1 MCQRFFNRGF
11 STALAGATLAVLL
24 GACGGGGGSSGGS
37 TPQSTPSPPTASF
50 TASPTDGLAPLA
62 VSFDA
67 SASRDPDGTVT
78 DYQWN
83 FGDDSEAGGGP
94 TTSHTYEDT
103 GQFTVTL
110 TVTDD
115 DGQSDSTT
123 RTVRV
128 RGATVSGVIRVA
140 AGSGVD
146 SDVNDQFT
154 TPVGNNSFGAAQPVG
169 NPLRL
174 GGFVNIAGS
183 GAEDGNF
190 TVSGDPED
198 YYFVDLEGGERIV
211 LSIGDPSA
219 DLDLELFNDA
229 SPPELVDASISPTP
243 EEDAPEDFTED
254 VTAPDEPGGYFVRV
268 VAASGASNYVLSISS
283 DSQPAGVRRRAKRL
297 TDPFVPDELL
307 MTAGAREPVRRYRIE
322 RARGGRHHNV
332 VRADR
337 ASGATDMRVSRV
349 QAAPGS
355 RMSPALRARYR
366 TLLAARDAN
375 RDAQTGTAEV
385 NVLRQPLR
393 VPNDD
398 FYDFQWHYPA
408 IELEQAWDLTTGAEP
423 GNPQVVVA
431 VVDTGVLLGHPDL
444 QNQFLR
450 DDNGQVVGFDFI
462 QDAARA
468 NDGDGLDP
476 NPDDPG
482 DDGRGPGSGTF
493 HGTHVA
499 GTVAADSSNGIGVA
513 GVSWEARLMPLRA
526 LGIDGGTTFDVMQ
539 AVRYAAGLSNISGT
553 RPPRRADIINLSLGS
568 DFYSETEQATLNEV
582 RAAGVFVVASA
593 GNGNSN
599 VPSYPAAYD
608 GVLSVAAST
617 ITDAQAPYS
626 NFGATI
632 DLAAPGGDF
641 GTDADNNQRPDGV
654 LSTLGNQTEDGID
667 FVAGFL
673 QGTSMAAPHV
683 SGVIALMKAVYPG
696 LSPGEFEAL
705 LESGSLTDEAGAPG
719 RDDQFGWGIVNA
731 RKAVETAVA
740 SGGGSSGPALTLS
753 TGTLNFQAF
762 TRELEFT
769 VDLLGDESVNV
780 TVTTD
785 EPWVSA
791 AQSTPSADGLGQYLV
806 TVERADLTPDRY
818 SATITIEADNVD
830 VTTRTI
836 SVLMEVA
843 RTDVDADAGQHFVIL
858 VDPDGEES
866 LAAQI
871 VNAVNGEY
879 TFSLRDVPPGEYR
892 LFAGTDLDNDNFI
905 CDGGEACGA
914 YPSLSSPAIISV
926 DARQQPDINDLSFVS
941 EFRTTATTTQA
952 AASAAA
958 ARNSGV
964 RITKPASTPA
974 ENSQEPTTERPHEQ
988 R

>member
-1 MCQRFFNRGF
+1 MRQSLHKCRRC
-11 STALAGATLAVLL
+11 AEIAGATLVLLL
-24 GACGGGGGSSGGS
+24 GACGGGGGSSSGS
-37 TPQSTPSPPTASF
+37 TTQTGPRPPTASF
-50 TASPTDGLAPLA
+50 TATPTDGLAPLQ

-67 SASRDPDGTVT
+67 AGSSDPDGTIT
-78 DYQWN
+78 GYQWD
-83 FGDDSEAGGGP
+83 FGDDTATASGI
-94 TTSHTYEDT
+94 TVSHTYPDT
-103 GQFTVTL
+103 GRFTVTL

-115 DGQSDSTT
+115 DGQSDSAT
-123 RTVRV
+123 RTVQV

-146 SDVNDQFT
+146 SDVNDEFT
-154 TPVGNNSFGAAQPVG
+154 TPVANDSFGVAQAVS

-174 GGFVNIAGS
+174 GGFVNVAGS

-190 TVSGDPED
+190 TASGDTED
-198 YYFVDLEGGERIV
+198 YYFVQLEGGERIV

-219 DLDLELFNDA
+219 DLDLELYDNA
-229 SPPELVDASISPTP
+229 SPPNLLDASVSPTP
-243 EEDAPEDFTED
+243 EEDFTED
-254 VTAPDEPGGYFVRV
+254 LTAPAEPGGYFVRV
-268 VAASGASNYVLSISS
+268 AAVSGASNYILSISS
-283 DSQPAGVRRRAKRL
+283 ETAPTVLRRRAKRL

-307 MTAGAREPVRRYRIE
+307 MNAGAREPVRRYRIE
-322 RARGGRHHNV
+322 QARGGRHHHV

-337 ASGATDMRVSRV
+337 SSSARDMRLSRV
-349 QAAPGS
+349 PAAPGS
-355 RMSPALRARYR
+355 TLSPALQARYR
-366 TLLAARDAN
+366 TLIAARDAN
-375 RDAQTGTAEV
+375 RDPQVATAEV

-393 VPNDD
+393 VPDDD
-398 FYDFQWHYPA
+398 FYEFQWHYPA

-423 GNPQVVVA
+423 GNPDVVVA
-431 VVDTGVLLGHPDL
+431 VVDTGVLLDHPDL
-444 QNQFLR
+444 SNQLLR
-450 DDNGQVVGFDFI
+450 DDSGQVVGFDFI
-462 QDAARA
+462 QDPARA

-476 NPDDPG
+476 DPDDPG
-482 DDGRGPGSGTF
+482 DDGRGPGSGSF

-499 GTVAADSSNGIGVA
+499 GTVAADSDNGIGVA

-539 AVRYAAGLSNISGT
+539 AVRYAAGLSNTSGT
-553 RPPRRADIINLSLGS
+553 TPPRRADIINLSLGS

-593 GNGNSN
+593 GNGASD

-617 ITDAQAPYS
+617 ISGTQAPYS

-641 GTDADNNQRPDGV
+641 STDLDNDQRPDGV
-654 LSTLGNQTEDGID
+654 LSTLGEQTEDGIN
-667 FVAGFL
+667 FGAAFL

-683 SGVIALMKAVYPG
+683 AGVIALMKAVYPG
-696 LSPGEFEAL
+696 LRPGEFDAL
-705 LESGSLTDEAGAPG
+705 LESGALTDEAGVAG
-719 RDDQFGWGIVNA
+719 RDDQFGWGIINA

-740 SGGGSSGPALTLS
+740 SGDSTAGPVLTLS

-769 VDLLGDESVNV
+769 VDLLGDGPVNV

-785 EPWVSA
+785 QPWVSA
-791 AQSTPSADGLGQYLV
+791 SQPTPSAGGLGPYRV
-806 TVERADLTPDRY
+806 IVERADLTPDRY
-818 SATITIEADNVD
+818 SATITVEADNPAVL
-830 VTTRTI
+830 TRTV

-843 RTDVDADAGQHFVIL
+843 STDVDADAGQHYVIL
-858 VDPDGEES
+858 VDPAGEES
-866 LAAQI
+866 LSAQI
-871 VNAVNGEY
+871 VTAQNGEY

-914 YPSLSSPAIISV
+914 FPSLSSPAIISV
-926 DARQQPDINDLSFVS
+926 DARQQAELSEQDFVS
-941 EFRTTATTTQA
+941 EFRTTATTTA
-952 AASAAA
+952 AGASAADSRDA
-958 ARNSGV
+958 GLRVSKG
-964 RITKPASTPA
+964 PAGETDNA
-974 ENSQEPTTERPHEQ
+974 TTERVHEP